1 MRKDNRDFINT
12 HKKGCINAAS
22 VLMCIIIAG
31 IVVCMTSCG
40 KKDRQEVTEPS
51 NNGERTCDNRASDNR
66 GSHRGSRGGLY

>member
-40 KKDRQEVTEPS
+40 KKDR
-51 NNGERTCDNRASDNR
+51 
-66 GSHRGSRGGLY
+66 